1 MVKPVYKG
9 HSKEP
14 QTMPFINML
23 KLYAPNSLM
32 GKNET
37 VVYREGFGI

>member
-1 MVKPVYKG
+1 
-9 HSKEP
+9 
-14 QTMPFINML
+14 ML

-37 VVYREGFGI
+37 VVYREGFGIWRCHLRQV